1 MPYADPA
8 KKAEY
13 NRQYK
18 EKNRDAINARMK
30 EYQYSRPVPK
40 KKTQYSKEYHR
51 EKYLKRQYGITP
63 DQYEQLLKK
72 QDCKCYI
79 CQRPADSFTKQLAVD
94 HDHKTLEI
102 RGLLCTHCNRSVIGR
117 HRDPSIFH
125 RAYLYLSGPF
135 PGWLAP
141 GNRKRKT
148 RRKKRT

>member
-13 NRQYK
+13 NRKYK

-40 KKTQYSKEYHR
+40 KKPQSKEYAR
-51 EKYLKRQYGITP
+51 AQLLKRNYGITLE
-63 DQYEQLLKK
+63 QYQQLLDK
-72 QDCKCYI
+72 QDNKCYI
-79 CQRPADSFTKQLAVD
+79 CQRPADSFNKSLAVD

-117 HRDPSIFH
+117 HRDPSLFH
-125 RAYLYLSGPF
+125 RAHLYLSGPF

-148 RRKKRT
+148 RRKKRI